1 MEALNEIEL
10 DDEVKA
16 KLGDILERE
25 IQTRLDQEVS
35 GLKAKNDELIS
46 ERKKAQGEREKAEQ
60 TAKTRAEEKA
70 QAENDYKQLFESQK
84 QESDT
89 LRSTIDKMN
98 SDISR
103 SRIDGEAIRI
113 AGHLTKDVNR
123 AKLLQQQISQR
134 LRLVDNEIRVADES
148 GQLTVSSLD
157 DLTNSIKQNYPF
169 LVDGSLANGGGAVRS
184 AQGGAEARTKEMS
197 RTDFEAMRPTEK
209 SEYMRSGGKLFD
221 D

>member
-1 MEALNEIEL
+1 MEALNDIEL

-134 LRLVDNEIRVADES
+134 LTLVDNEIRVADES

-157 DLTNSIKQNYPF
+157 DLTNSIKQNFPF
-169 LVDGSLANGGGAVRS
+169 LVDGSQANGGGAVR
-184 AQGGAEARTKEMS
+184 AQGGAEARSKQMS
-197 RTDFEAMRPTEK
+197 RADFDSLRSTEK
-209 SEYMRSGGKLFD
+209 SEYMRSGGKLYD